1 MNTANELVKI
11 QKPKV
16 LKKGDT
22 VGLIAPSSPQFEPG
36 NLKFATDWLTKM
48 GLHFKLGAN
57 SSKSYSSYAGSD
69 SARAEDFHTL
79 WSDDSITAVL
89 PMRGGAG
96 ATRILPKLDFS
107 LFEQKPKILV
117 GFSDITALLIAINQK
132 SNLVTFHGPTV
143 GLMFET
149 AYTHSYYQKAIM
161 GISPIGLVGDPPA
174 DPDDLTDPTD
184 SNDSTDSTLPWG
196 SSYPPTRMVIA
207 EGKGRGRLTGGCLTL
222 IRGLMGT
229 PYEIDCDERIVFL
242 EDVDEE
248 PHNIDRILTQ
258 MVLAGKFDR
267 ARGIIIGDCSGCKPG
282 GSKRNVLPLN
292 ASLEVML
299 REHFSNLGIP
309 VIYGLKLGHTPD
321 KVTLPLG
328 IMASLEVTRSST
340 GSSSSSSSTGY
351 SDSFSVKFNIEEAA
365 CVDKTQSFKK

>member
-1 MNTANELVKI
+1 MAQN
-11 QKPKV
+11 QKPRV

-22 VGLIAPSSPQFEPG
+22 VGIIAPSSPQFEPG

-48 GLHFKLGAN
+48 GLHFKVGAN
-57 SSKSYSSYAGSD
+57 STKSYSSYAGSD
-69 SARAEDFHTL
+69 SARAEDLHTL
-79 WSDDSITAVL
+79 WSDDDITAVL

-96 ATRILPKLDFS
+96 ASRILPKLDFS

-149 AYTHSYYQKAIM
+149 AYTHNYYQKAIM
-161 GISPIGLVGDPPA
+161 GIVPIGLVADPP
-174 DPDDLTDPTD
+174 
-184 SNDSTDSTLPWG
+184 SEVWG
-196 SSYPPTRMVIA
+196 SDYPPTRMVIA

-229 PYEIDCDERIVFL
+229 PYEIDCDDRIVFL

-258 MVLAGKFDR
+258 MILAGKFDR
-267 ARGIIIGDCSGCKPG
+267 ARGIIIGDCSGCRPG

-292 ASLEVML
+292 SSLETIL
-299 REHFSNLGIP
+299 REHFSDLGIP

-328 IMASLEVTRSST
+328 VMASLDVTSST
-340 GSSSSSSSTGY
+340 NSSSNSSSSVR
-351 SDSFSVKFNIEEAA
+351 FKIEEAA
-365 CVDKTQSFKK
+365 CVDKAHSVKK

>member
-1 MNTANELVKI
+1 MAKQEVVSIL
-11 QKPKV
+11 KPKV

-22 VGLIAPSSPQFEPG
+22 VGIVAPSSPQFEPG
-36 NLKFATDWLTKM
+36 NLQFATDWLTKM
-48 GLHFKLGAN
+48 GLHFKIGAN
-57 SSKSYSSYAGSD
+57 CTKSYSSYAGSD
-69 SARAEDFHTL
+69 SARAEDLHTL
-79 WSDDSITAVL
+79 WSDDEITAVL

-96 ATRILPKLDFS
+96 ASRILPKLDFS
-107 LFEQKPKILV
+107 LFASKPKILV

-132 SNLVTFHGPTV
+132 SNLVTFHGPTL

-161 GISPIGLVGDPPA
+161 ALAPIGLVTDPP
-174 DPDDLTDPTD
+174 TEV
-184 SNDSTDSTLPWG
+184 WG
-196 SSYPPTRMVIA
+196 SDYPPTRMVIA
-207 EGKGRGRLTGGCLTL
+207 EGKGKGRLTGGCLTL

-229 PYEIDCDERIVFL
+229 PYEIDCDDRIVFL

-267 ARGIIIGDCSGCKPG
+267 ARGIIIGDCSGCRPG
-282 GSKRNVLPLN
+282 GSKRNILPLN
-292 ASLEVML
+292 SSLEVIL
-299 REHFSNLGIP
+299 REHFSHLGIP

-328 IMASLEVTRSST
+328 VMASLDVT
-340 GSSSSSSSTGY
+340 SSSVR
-351 SDSFSVKFNIEEAA
+351 FKIEEAA
-365 CVDKTQSFKK
+365 CVDKAHSTKK

>member
-1 MNTANELVKI
+1 M
-11 QKPKV
+11 QKPRV

-22 VGLIAPSSPQFEPG
+22 VGIIAPSSPQFEPG

-48 GLHFKLGAN
+48 GLHFKIGAN
-57 SSKSYSSYAGSD
+57 STKSYSSYAGSD
-69 SARAEDFHTL
+69 SARAEDLHTL
-79 WSDDSITAVL
+79 WSDDAITAVL

-96 ATRILPKLDFS
+96 ASRILPKLDFS
-107 LFEQKPKILV
+107 LFAQKPKILV

-161 GISPIGLVGDPPA
+161 STAAIGLVADPP
-174 DPDDLTDPTD
+174 
-184 SNDSTDSTLPWG
+184 SEVWG
-196 SSYPPTRMVIA
+196 SDYPPTRMVIA
-207 EGKGRGRLTGGCLTL
+207 EGKGRGLLTGGCLTL

-229 PYEIDCDERIVFL
+229 PYEIDCADRIVFL

-258 MVLAGKFDR
+258 MILAGKFDR
-267 ARGIIIGDCSGCKPG
+267 ARGVIIGDCSGCRPG
-282 GSKRNVLPLN
+282 GSKRNILPLN
-292 ASLEVML
+292 SSLEVIL
-299 REHFSNLGIP
+299 REHFSQLGIP

-328 IMASLEVTRSST
+328 VMASLNVTAST
-340 GSSSSSSSTGY
+340 SSSSSSVR
-351 SDSFSVKFNIEEAA
+351 FKIEEAA
-365 CVDKTQSFKK
+365 CVDKAQSVKK